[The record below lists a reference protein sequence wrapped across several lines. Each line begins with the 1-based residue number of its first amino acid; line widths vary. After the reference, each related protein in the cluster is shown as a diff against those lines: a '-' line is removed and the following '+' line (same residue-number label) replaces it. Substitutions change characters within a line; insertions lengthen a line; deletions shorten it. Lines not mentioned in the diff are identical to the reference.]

1 MSYMKNL
8 AIEIEALGLDID
20 MDEVHLGTVQ
30 FYQEEYERKTGMEIG
45 VVDAIREIYGKK
57 EDKK

>member
-1 MSYMKNL
+1 MSYYKNL
-8 AIEIEALGLDID
+8 TIAVEALGLDID

-30 FYQEEYERKTGMEIG
+30 FYQEEYERKTGKEIG

-57 EDKK
+57 GKK